1 MLLNFVRVVGL
12 VGAFLY
18 AVGVQALGLGDV
30 QLNSGLNEPLDA
42 EIKLLNTGDLN
53 ASQIIVKLAS
63 PEDFARAGAERDFF
77 LTNFKYKTKLDGQGG
92 GVVKITTKPLVRE
105 PYLNFLLEAKWPSG
119 KLVREYT
126 LLVDLPV
133 FKSTTTAPRVTN
145 APAQSNTATT
155 SNKGQSAQTTQ
166 PRNTVPKFTA
176 RDSAAGQQAS
186 TNDGTVTTRKDD
198 TLWNLALDVRP
209 TRSIAPQKVMV
220 AMQALNPDAFINN
233 NINLLKTGA
242 VLRIPSLED
251 IEQIDSDRAQAA
263 VAEQNEQW
271 RSASESGAERQFDA
285 TPARSEPEVATAADD
300 SGRLRL
306 TTSNSDDATGSGGGT
321 DSEAEGDGL
330 AAQLLAA
337 EESVE
342 KANAENIELR
352 SKVDGLE
359 AELLELKNKL
369 EIRDSSLA
377 NLQNS
382 KPAPAAADV
391 KTDAE
396 SEQAKADIAA
406 TKAPAEQ
413 AATEP
418 DPATPPAD
426 AEAAGLLDSIMDNPL
441 YVGGLG
447 LLVLA
452 LLGGVFFARRRNAA
466 DEGFDVMAEF
476 EDEDEA
482 DAPRDDQAA
491 AQPESFAAATAEEDR
506 LEEPQDFSEF
516 ELDSL
521 DNEAAVESEI
531 GDPVAEAD
539 IYMAYGRFPQAVE
552 LLNRALEQEP
562 NRSDLRVKL
571 IEVHMG
577 AGARGAAE
585 DQLTQLQDRGDAEAT
600 VQALALLGEDH
611 ATLGSTIEQP
621 ELMDEFTQMLSDNEA
636 AEQSSPA
643 FEDDTLQIEEY
654 SPSIEDDTAHTESK
668 IGLAEEDVASPD
680 SELTLVDDDA
690 AFAAGDATLTEA
702 DVSQTD
708 ISQVE
713 AANEEFPGGL
723 SLADD
728 DFSSDTLT
736 AEDGLTVR
744 DGFDLELDL
753 DDAVVNTDDA
763 ELDELALDLDMP
775 EGDDNLDI
783 ESELSELSADFGMG
797 DNEIG
802 PAVDELAA
810 ADDALTAAG
819 EIEKTAEFEPNLDL
833 NVSDEELAELE
844 NTLTDQPPADEA
856 HAELDLIDAADE
868 TATKIDLAR
877 AYIDMGDTEGAKDI
891 LGEVLTEAENEQLQ
905 EAQELLDR
913 IA

>member
-63 PEDFARAGAERDFF
+63 PEDFARAGAERGFF

-133 FKSTTTAPRVTN
+133 FKSTNTAPRVTN
-145 APAQSNTATT
+145 APAQNSTAATAGGQ
-155 SNKGQSAQTTQ
+155 GQSAQQRKTT
-166 PRNTVPKFTA
+166 PKFTS
-176 RDSAAGQQAS
+176 RTSAPGQQAS
-186 TNDGTVTTRKDD
+186 TNDGTVTTRKND

-251 IEQIDSDRAQAA
+251 IERIDSDRAQAA

-271 RSASESGAERQFDA
+271 RSASESGAERQLDA
-285 TPARSEPEVATAADD
+285 TPVRSEPEVATAAD

-306 TTSNSDDATGSGGGT
+306 TTSNNDDATGSGGT

-330 AAQLLAA
+330 AVQLLAA

-382 KPAPAAADV
+382 KPEPAAADA

-396 SEQAKADIAA
+396 SEQAKADMAA
-406 TKAPAEQ
+406 TKAPAEK

-418 DPATPPAD
+418 DPTTPPAD

-482 DAPRDDQAA
+482 DAQRDDKEA
-491 AQPESFAAATAEEDR
+491 AQPESFAAVNTEEER
-506 LEEPQDFSEF
+506 VEEPQDFSEF

-562 NRSDLRVKL
+562 SRSDLRVKL

-585 DQLTQLQDRGDAEAT
+585 EQLTQLQDRGDAEAT

-668 IGLAEEDVASPD
+668 IGLAEDNVASPD
-680 SELTLVDDDA
+680 SELTLVEDDA

-723 SLADD
+723 SLADDD

-763 ELDELALDLDMP
+763 ELDELALDLDMS

-810 ADDALTAAG
+810 AGDALAAVG
-819 EIEKTAEFEPNLDL
+819 ESDQTVEFEPNLDL

-844 NTLTDQPPADEA
+844 NTLADQPPADEA

>member
-1 MLLNFVRVVGL
+1 MLRNFVRVVGL
-12 VGAFLY
+12 VGALLY
-18 AVGVQALGLGDV
+18 TVGVQALGLGDV

-77 LTNFKYKTKLDGQGG
+77 LTNFKYKTELDGQGS
-92 GVVKITTKPLVRE
+92 GVVKITTKTQVRE

-133 FKSTTTAPRVTN
+133 FKSTNKAPRVSN
-145 APAQSNTATT
+145 APAADNTAATAGSQAARAAQSSKTT
-155 SNKGQSAQTTQ
+155 L
-166 PRNTVPKFTA
+166 KFTSRERA
-176 RDSAAGQQAS
+176 PGQQAS
-186 TNDGTVTTRKDD
+186 TNNGTVTTRKND

-209 TRSIAPQKVMV
+209 TRSVAPQKVMV

-242 VLRIPSLED
+242 VLRIPSLQD
-251 IEQIDSDRAQAA
+251 IERIDSDRAQAA
-263 VAEQNEQW
+263 VAEQNKQW
-271 RSASESGAERQFDA
+271 RSASESGTERQLDA
-285 TPARSEPEVATAADD
+285 TPARSEPEVAAASD

-306 TTSNSDDATGSGGGT
+306 TTSSSDDATASGGT

-330 AAQLLAA
+330 AAKLLAA

-352 SKVDGLE
+352 SKVDGLQ

-369 EIRDSSLA
+369 EISDSSLA
-377 NLQNS
+377 NLQNTEQSS
-382 KPAPAAADV
+382 KPTAAETV
-391 KTDAE
+391 AE
-396 SEQAKADIAA
+396 PEQAKADVAA
-406 TKAPAEQ
+406 TKAQAEQ
-413 AATEP
+413 AANEP
-418 DPATPPAD
+418 DPTPPPAD
-426 AEAAGLLDSIMDNPL
+426 AEPAGVLDSMMDNPL
-441 YVGGLG
+441 YVAGLG
-447 LLVLA
+447 LLALA

-466 DEGFDVMAEF
+466 DEGFDVMAEL

-482 DAPRDDQAA
+482 PLDDTAA
-491 AQPESFAAATAEEDR
+491 AEPEGFSAVDAEQERAEEQ
-506 LEEPQDFSEF
+506 QDFSEF

-521 DNEAAVESEI
+521 DNEEAVESEI

-562 NRSDLRVKL
+562 SRSDLRVKL
-571 IEVHMG
+571 VEVHMG
-577 AGARGAAE
+577 AGARAAAE
-585 DQLTQLQDRGDAEAT
+585 EQLSQLQEKGDAEAIS
-600 VQALALLGEDH
+600 QALALLGEDH
-611 ATLGSTIEQP
+611 ATLDGTIEQP
-621 ELMDEFTQMLSDNEA
+621 ELMDEFTQMLSENEA
-636 AEQSSPA
+636 AEQPSQP
-643 FEDDTLQIEEY
+643 FEDDT
-654 SPSIEDDTAHTESK
+654 T
-668 IGLAEEDVASPD
+668 LAA
-680 SELTLVDDDA
+680 VDA
-690 AFAAGDATLTEA
+690 MQA
-702 DVSQTD
+702 D
-708 ISQVE
+708 

-723 SLADD
+723 SLAEDN
-728 DFSSDTLT
+728 DFSTDTL
-736 AEDGLTVR
+736 AAGDGLSLD

-753 DDAVVNTDDA
+753 DDTVVKTDDS
-763 ELDELALDLDMP
+763 ELDGLELDLDVP
-775 EGDDNLDI
+775 EGDTNLDI
-783 ESELSELSADFGMG
+783 ESELSALSADFGMG

-802 PAVDELAA
+802 PANDELAA
-810 ADDALTAAG
+810 TDDALAPVG
-819 EIEKTAEFEPNLDL
+819 ESDKTVEFEPNLDL
-833 NVSDEELAELE
+833 NISDEELAELE
-844 NTLTDQPPADEA
+844 NTLTDQPQADEA

>member
-1 MLLNFVRVVGL
+1 MLRNFVRVVGL

-63 PEDFARAGAERDFF
+63 AEDFARAGAERDFF
-77 LTNFKYKTKLDGQGG
+77 LTNFKYKTRLDGQGG
-92 GVVKITTKPLVRE
+92 GVVKITTKAQVRE
-105 PYLNFLLEAKWPSG
+105 PYLNFLLEARWPSG

-133 FKSTTTAPRVTN
+133 FKSTNKSPKVSN
-145 APAQSNTATT
+145 APAQGNTAATAGSQAARPAPARKTT
-155 SNKGQSAQTTQ
+155 
-166 PRNTVPKFTA
+166 PVFTS
-176 RDSAAGQQAS
+176 RDSAPGQQAS
-186 TNDGTVTTRKDD
+186 TSDGTVTTRKDD

-209 TRSIAPQKVMV
+209 TRSISPQKVMV

-242 VLRIPSLED
+242 VMRIPSLQD
-251 IEQIDSDRAQAA
+251 IERIDSDRAQAT
-263 VAEQNEQW
+263 VAEQNEEW
-271 RSASESGAERQFDA
+271 RSTSGTERQLDA
-285 TPARSEPEVATAADD
+285 TPERGEPEVAAASD

-306 TTSNSDDATGSGGGT
+306 TTSSSDDATTSGGT
-321 DSEAEGDGL
+321 DSDAEGDGL
-330 AAQLLAA
+330 AAKLLAA
-337 EESVE
+337 EQSVE
-342 KANAENIELR
+342 KANAQNIELR

-369 EIRDSSLA
+369 EIRDSALA
-377 NLQNS
+377 NLQNTEQND
-382 KPAPAAADV
+382 KQTPAAAV
-391 KTDAE
+391 AKTDAE
-396 SEQAKADIAA
+396 SEQAKADAA
-406 TKAPAEQ
+406 AVKAEAEQ
-413 AATEP
+413 AVTEP
-418 DPATPPAD
+418 DPATPPTNT
-426 AEAAGLLDSIMDNPL
+426 EAPGLLDKMMDNPL

-447 LLVLA
+447 LLALA

-476 EDEDEA
+476 EDEHEDEA
-482 DAPRDDQAA
+482 DALRAEAARDED
-491 AQPESFAAATAEEDR
+491 SFAAAAAVEETM
-506 LEEPQDFSEF
+506 EESQDFSEF

-521 DNEAAVESEI
+521 DNEEAVESEI

-562 NRSDLRVKL
+562 DRSDLRVKL
-571 IEVHMG
+571 VEVHVG
-577 AGARGAAE
+577 AGARGKAE
-585 DQLTQLQDRGDAEAT
+585 EQLAHLQDSGDAEAT
-600 VQALALLGEDH
+600 AQALALLGEEQ
-611 ATLGSTIEQP
+611 AMPGSSIEQP
-621 ELMDEFTQMLSDNEA
+621 ELMDEFTQMLSENEA
-636 AEQSSPA
+636 AEQTPKL
-643 FEDDTLQIEEY
+643 FEDDTAQAD
-654 SPSIEDDTAHTESK
+654 SDTVQTESDTRPT
-668 IGLAEEDVASPD
+668 EDN
-680 SELTLVDDDA
+680 A
-690 AFAAGDATLTEA
+690 AFSESDITLTDGDFTPGEYDAVQA
-702 DVSQTD
+702 D
-708 ISQVE
+708 

-728 DFSSDTLT
+728 NDFGSDTLT
-736 AEDGLTVR
+736 GDTGLSLD

-753 DDAVVNTDDA
+753 DDAITKSDDVA
-763 ELDELALDLDMP
+763 VDELELDLDVP
-775 EGDDNLDI
+775 EGDSSLDI
-783 ESELSELSADFGMG
+783 ETELSELSADFGMG

-802 PAVDELAA
+802 TADDELAA
-810 ADDALTAAG
+810 TDAGLAPL
-819 EIEKTAEFEPNLDL
+819 EESNKTVEFEPNLDL
-833 NVSDEELAELE
+833 NVSDQELEELE
-844 NTLTDQPPADEA
+844 NTLADQPQANEA

-891 LGEVLTEAENEQLQ
+891 LGEVLTEAENEQLV